1 MLPAMQHLPQWLTR
15 RRRSPHYVAL
25 WVFLAGCTIGGA
37 AQSLSSAPG
46 GSAPAARTLT
56 PTTPPI
62 GDRIAQ
68 VLESRQ
74 FSGAALVVRDGAVLF
89 RGGMGVRDALTGERN
104 TAETRFKLASVYK
117 QLSAALILTLARD
130 GIIELGGSI
139 CQGIVDCPASLADVT
154 YHHVL
159 THTSGIGELTDE
171 ESAQIGSN
179 EDALRV
185 IGDKERLFAPGEGW
199 SYSTTAYSLF
209 SATPEMLLDAP
220 LVEVERDRVYAP
232 AGMTNTGLDGL
243 NGPPTGAAVGYDV
256 RGGAPSGDPV
266 GNWSTV
272 DDLCGWHDALLEGEP
287 LPPDLVALQEQ
298 RHVEVPDGW
307 YGYGVE
313 LRDTQGH
320 REVSHR
326 GGTAGFS
333 SFLIRFPDQDVCIAL
348 LSNVE
353 STDLDAIREQLIEVI
368 FGAG

>member
-1 MLPAMQHLPQWLTR
+1 MPSALYRMAPRVVR
-15 RRRSPHYVAL
+15 RRWSPILCAL
-25 WVFLAGCTIGGA
+25 WIVATGCTMGGP
-37 AQSLSSAPG
+37 AQLPSSSAS
-46 GSAPAARTLT
+46 GSAAVTPSALSTARSV
-56 PTTPPI
+56 
-62 GDRIAQ
+62 GDRIAEI
-68 VLESRQ
+68 LESNQ
-74 FSGAALVVRDGAVLF
+74 FSGAGLIVREGTVLF

-130 GIIELGGSI
+130 GVIELDGSI
-139 CQGIVDCPASLADVT
+139 CQGIAECPSSLADVT
-154 YHHVL
+154 YHQVL
-159 THTSGIGELTDE
+159 THTSGIGELTEE

-185 IGDKERLFAPGEGW
+185 IGDKQRQFAPGEGW

-209 SATPEMLLDAP
+209 SAIPEMLLGTP
-220 LVEVERDRVYAP
+220 LVELERDRVYEP
-232 AGMTNTGLDGL
+232 AGMPNTGLDGFDGL
-243 NGPPTGAAVGYDV
+243 PAGAAVGYDV

-272 DDLCGWHDALLEGEP
+272 GDLCAWHDALLAGDP
-287 LPPDLVALQEQ
+287 LPRDLVALQEQ
-298 RHVEVPDGW
+298 PHVDVPGGS

-313 LRDTQGH
+313 IRDTDGR

-353 STDLDAIREQLIEVI
+353 STDVDAIREELIDVV
-368 FGAG
+368 FGAE